1 MKLRLEL
8 VCFNGRRHL
17 TLRNISEIKRKDGAF
32 FRVLS
37 LQVEL
42 ELALHKLGFKRTVMS
57 NGVSFGKCVV
67 LTIVV

>member
-8 VCFNGRRHL
+8 VCFNGGRHL

-32 FRVLS
+32 LRVLS

-42 ELALHKLGFKRTVMS
+42 ELALHEPGFKRTVMS
-57 NGVSFGKCVV
+57 NGASFGKCVV
-67 LTIVV
+67 HTIVV